1 MHVLALVNQKGGCG
15 KTTTAV
21 NLAAALAARG
31 ERVLLVD
38 LDPQAHATLSLGQ
51 APIGGEPEVAG
62 LLLGS
67 LAPQG
72 AARPVP
78 GGFDLWPAT
87 EALAEVE
94 EVAERM
100 VRPEHLLE
108 GVLEGVRARYDHV
121 LLDCPPRADGLL
133 TANALRACDTAL
145 LVVETGAFAL
155 QGALKALR
163 ILERLARDLDRPFAV
178 RVVATMFDRRTRLG
192 RELLVGMHS
201 QFGDALFDAVIHQSQ
216 RLREAAAFGQP
227 ARVLDPGSRAATD
240 FDELAAELVE
250 HVRALSEAGRLRWRG
265 APARVEARALPY
277 SAR

>member
-51 APIGGEPEVAG
+51 APIEGEPEIAG

-67 LAPQG
+67 VAAPG

-100 VRPEHLLE
+100 VRPEHMLE
-108 GVLEGVRARYDHV
+108 DVLEGVRGRYDHV

-155 QGALKALR
+155 QGAVQARRLVEALR
-163 ILERLARDLDRPFAV
+163 EERGLRFGI
-178 RVVATMFDRRTRLG
+178 RVLATMFDRRMRLAREILVALQARFG
-192 RELLVGMHS
+192 RELLETAIRTSV
-201 QFGDALFDAVIHQSQ
+201 
-216 RLREAAAFGQP
+216 RLREAAALGEPVQLVDP
-227 ARVLDPGSRAATD
+227 ASQAAADFAALAEEVVALASR
-240 FDELAAELVE
+240 
-250 HVRALSEAGRLRWRG
+250 G
-265 APARVEARALPY
+265 RVEVGASASTTALG
-277 SAR
+277 RR